1 MCRGGSVCLALP
13 LLLAVAAAEQPLGG
27 AERLA
32 RGLQKRVHCSGL
44 SAFEC
49 VQCLS
54 PGSLAPI
61 VDDSVPNGTTADW
74 QRERLSV
81 LLLERLSD
89 LRRPCHV
96 GRCGSYEQCRAAL
109 QLTAPGRLTR
119 LEDILRRVKAVYVP
133 TSRRKCFTAEDVL
146 NSLVPY
152 EKNEDIY
159 VEKVATAVITHL
171 SQGRCIEVG
180 DAVTDFL
187 EDLFKRFGDN
197 STEVMTQQGL
207 ERLLKKL
214 RLASEE
220 IAYGHKHRHVHGDD
234 HDHDGHDHDHDHD
247 HEDDHNHD
255 NDHGQDH
262 DHEHDHHH
270 EHDHDHNPNHEH
282 DHDHGDDDHHEHEH
296 GHEHE
301 HDHGDDHDASNE
313 HNHGKHSPR
322 PHPAHD
328 DHKDKINSTT
338 TDQTSTPPESST
350 PIDSHTHRSLEIG
363 QMASA
368 NRDLGEQPVHYSHE
382 AHSDHDDEH
391 EEHNAR
397 HRRGTNKSPRG
408 RADRLP
414 PARELIRIKRSV
426 PIVPD
431 HDIHNHNSSASK
443 CWTPRELIRQ
453 FGFSGNGTISRHEFF
468 HLCPALIQQAVSDV
482 CLHSAR
488 ETQRP
493 STAELY
499 GYGTLSVFII
509 SLCSLMGVLLL
520 PCLAR
525 HAYYY
530 IMMGFIGLSFGT
542 MTGDAFLHLIPQ
554 VLGLHSHDEGHG
566 EGGHSHSHDHES
578 LVPEYMWKQLGLIGA
593 IYGLFIFEALSAI
606 FGGEESDGHGHSH
619 LPKNIPEDLHTTK
632 VSSKTESSI
641 ELAHCSSTPSLAVD
655 ESTQG
660 PVLKSRTLCCG
671 MSTLATMVIIGGAI
685 HNVADGLAIG
695 AAFSSGLKSGLST
708 SLAVFCHELPH
719 EFGDFVVLIST
730 GLGYRRALL
739 LNFLSALAAFG
750 GLYAGFL
757 LGEEVA
763 ARDWI
768 LTVTAGI
775 FLYVALVDMLPE
787 LKQYRGKSPFKMFLV
802 KNIGVLAGVGIMC
815 VIAIYEDKLNI

>member
-1 MCRGGSVCLALP
+1 MRQERSVWIALP
-13 LLLAVAAAEQPLGG
+13 LLLAAVAAEEPRDRPLGG
-27 AERLA
+27 IERLA
-32 RGLQKRVHCSGL
+32 RGLQKKVHCAGL

-54 PGSLAPI
+54 PGSMASLVAGNDTNET
-61 VDDSVPNGTTADW
+61 VGDR

-81 LLLERLSD
+81 LLLERLTD
-89 LRRPCHV
+89 MRQPCNV
-96 GRCGSYEQCRAAL
+96 GRCGTYEQCRAAL
-109 QLTAPGRLTR
+109 QLASPGRLAR

-133 TSRRKCFTAEDVL
+133 TNRHKCFTAEDVL

-152 EKNEDIY
+152 EQNEEAY
-159 VEKVATAVITHL
+159 VEKVATSVITHL
-171 SQGRCIEVG
+171 SQGHCIEVG

-187 EDLFKRFGDN
+187 EDLFRRYGDN
-197 STEVMTQQGL
+197 TSELMTQQGL

-214 RLASEE
+214 RLASED
-220 IAYGHKHRHVHGDD
+220 IAYGHKHKHDHGDGHHHSD
-234 HDHDGHDHDHDHD
+234 HDHDYDHD
-247 HEDDHNHD
+247 HESHNHDHDYEHEDGHDNNHD
-255 NDHGQDH
+255 NDHGSENDHDHKHDHGYDHEHNH
-262 DHEHDHHH
+262 DHEHDHGHDH
-270 EHDHDHNPNHEH
+270 EHDHD
-282 DHDHGDDDHHEHEH
+282 DGH
-296 GHEHE
+296 GHIEDNH
-301 HDHGDDHDASNE
+301 HGHSG
-313 HNHGKHSPR
+313 HNHHSS
-322 PHPAHD
+322 
-328 DHKDKINSTT
+328 NTT
-338 TDQTSTPPESST
+338 VEQTSTPPVSST
-350 PIDSHTHRSLEIG
+350 STDSHTHSTTDYTET
-363 QMASA
+363 
-368 NRDLGEQPVHYSHE
+368 SHE
-382 AHSDHDDEH
+382 RAAKTSDHHHQDGHIDHDGHEHDDEASTR
-391 EEHNAR
+391 NRRATVR
-397 HRRGTNKSPRG
+397 PSRSQPAVQPGSNVVGRRRRGV
-408 RADRLP
+408 P
-414 PARELIRIKRSV
+414 P
-426 PIVPD
+426 VPD

-453 FGFSGNGTISRHEFF
+453 FGFSGNGTISRREFF

-482 CLHSAR
+482 CLQTTR
-488 ETQRP
+488 EEHKPT
-493 STAELY
+493 TAELY

-554 VLGLHSHDEGHG
+554 VLGLHSHDSDHG
-566 EGGHSHSHDHES
+566 SEGHSHSHGHDHDS

-593 IYGLFIFEALSAI
+593 LYGLFIFEALSNI
-606 FGGEESDGHGHSH
+606 FSGEKSDGHGHSH
-619 LPKNIPEDLHTTK
+619 LPKNIPEDLHMTK
-632 VSSKTESSI
+632 VSSKTESNI
-641 ELAHCSSTPSLAVD
+641 ELAHCSSTPSLALEENPQV
-655 ESTQG
+655 
-660 PVLKSRTLCCG
+660 PVLKSRALCCG

-739 LNFLSALAAFG
+739 LNFLSAMAAFA

-787 LKQYRGKSPFKMFLV
+787 LKQYKGKSPFKMFIV

-815 VIAIYEDKLNI
+815 VIAIYEDQLNI

>member
-1 MCRGGSVCLALP
+1 MRRERCVWIAFP
-13 LLLAVAAAEQPLGG
+13 LLLAVAAGEESRDRPLGG
-27 AERLA
+27 TERLA
-32 RGLQKRVHCSGL
+32 RGLQKKVHCAGL

-54 PGSLAPI
+54 PGSMASLL
-61 VDDSVPNGTTADW
+61 DGNDTNETTGDR

-81 LLLERLSD
+81 LLLERLTD
-89 LRRPCHV
+89 MRQPCNV
-96 GRCGSYEQCRAAL
+96 GRCGTYEQCRAAL
-109 QLTAPGRLTR
+109 QLASPGRLAR

-133 TSRRKCFTAEDVL
+133 TIRHKCFTAEEVL
-146 NSLVPY
+146 NNIVPY
-152 EKNEDIY
+152 ENEDAY
-159 VEKVATAVITHL
+159 VEKVATSVITRL
-171 SQGRCIEVG
+171 SQGHCIEVG

-187 EDLFKRFGDN
+187 EDLFRRYGDN
-197 STEVMTQQGL
+197 TSELMTQQGL

-214 RLASEE
+214 RLASED
-220 IAYGHKHRHVHGDD
+220 IAYGHKHKHVHG
-234 HDHDGHDHDHDHD
+234 
-247 HEDDHNHD
+247 ND
-255 NDHGQDH
+255 NDHEH
-262 DHEHDHHH
+262 NDHEHDHDY
-270 EHDHDHNPNHEH
+270 DHDHNQDHEN
-282 DHDHGDDDHHEHEH
+282 HEH

-301 HDHGDDHDASNE
+301 HEHDHGHENDHDHEHHHSHDQENDHDHDHADGQEHNE
-313 HNHGKHSPR
+313 HGHHGHASHHNHQEKHYGS
-322 PHPAHD
+322 
-328 DHKDKINSTT
+328 NSTVE
-338 TDQTSTPPESST
+338 QTSTPPASST
-350 PIDSHTHRSLEIG
+350 SMDIRPPSTPEYSEAGHEHTDSKSDHHHQDG
-363 QMASA
+363 H
-368 NRDLGEQPVHYSHE
+368 N
-382 AHSDHDDEH
+382 DHDDDH
-391 EEHNAR
+391 IDVSSTRLRRATSLSFRSQSDIHTGSNVLGR
-397 HRRGTNKSPRG
+397 RRRGV
-408 RADRLP
+408 P
-414 PARELIRIKRSV
+414 P
-426 PIVPD
+426 VPD

-453 FGFSGNGTISRHEFF
+453 FGFSGNGTISRREFF

-482 CLHSAR
+482 CLQTTR
-488 ETQRP
+488 EEHKPT
-493 STAELY
+493 TAELY

-554 VLGLHSHDEGHG
+554 VLGLHSHDADHASEGHS
-566 EGGHSHSHDHES
+566 HSHSHDHDS

-593 IYGLFIFEALSAI
+593 LYGLFVFEALSNI
-606 FGGEESDGHGHSH
+606 FSGEKSDGHGHSH
-619 LPKNIPEDLHTTK
+619 LPKNIPEDLHMTK
-632 VSSKTESSI
+632 VSSKTESNV
-641 ELAHCSSTPSLAVD
+641 ELAHCSSTPSLALEENPQV
-655 ESTQG
+655 
-660 PVLKSRTLCCG
+660 PVLKSRALCCG

-739 LNFLSALAAFG
+739 LNFLSAMAAFA

-757 LGEEVA
+757 LGEELA

-787 LKQYRGKSPFKMFLV
+787 LKQYKGKSPFKMFIV

-815 VIAIYEDKLNI
+815 VIAIYEDQLNI

>member
-1 MCRGGSVCLALP
+1 MPREMSLWIAFP
-13 LLLAVAAAEQPLGG
+13 LLLAVAAAEEPRDRPLGG

-32 RGLQKRVHCSGL
+32 RGLQKKVHCAGL

-54 PGSLAPI
+54 PSSMAHL
-61 VDDSVPNGTTADW
+61 PNGNDTNEAAGDRK
-74 QRERLSV
+74 RERMSV

-89 LRRPCHV
+89 MRQPCHA

-109 QLTAPGRLTR
+109 QLASPGRLAR

-146 NSLVPY
+146 NSLAPY
-152 EKNEDIY
+152 EKNEETY
-159 VEKVATAVITHL
+159 VEKVATSVITHL
-171 SQGRCIEVG
+171 SQGHCIEVG

-187 EDLFKRFGDN
+187 EDLFRRYGDN
-197 STEVMTQQGL
+197 SSEVMTQQVRPAMNGPKRNFTTTFKTAMMTTNMTMKRVLATGVAQCCQL
-207 ERLLKKL
+207 EANPPCILVQTSR
-214 RLASEE
+214 
-220 IAYGHKHRHVHGDD
+220 GGDD
-234 HDHDGHDHDHDHD
+234 VV
-247 HEDDHNHD
+247 
-255 NDHGQDH
+255 
-262 DHEHDHHH
+262 
-270 EHDHDHNPNHEH
+270 
-282 DHDHGDDDHHEHEH
+282 
-296 GHEHE
+296 
-301 HDHGDDHDASNE
+301 
-313 HNHGKHSPR
+313 SPQYR
-322 PHPAHD
+322 
-328 DHKDKINSTT
+328 TM
-338 TDQTSTPPESST
+338 TSTITTALLPK
-350 PIDSHTHRSLEIG
+350 L
-363 QMASA
+363 MALLA
-368 NRDLGEQPVHYSHE
+368 DRCAL
-382 AHSDHDDEH
+382 
-391 EEHNAR
+391 HNA
-397 HRRGTNKSPRG
+397 
-408 RADRLP
+408 
-414 PARELIRIKRSV
+414 IKR
-426 PIVPD
+426 
-431 HDIHNHNSSASK
+431 
-443 CWTPRELIRQ
+443 
-453 FGFSGNGTISRHEFF
+453 
-468 HLCPALIQQAVSDV
+468 ALGAV
-482 CLHSAR
+482 
-488 ETQRP
+488 
-493 STAELY
+493 Y

-554 VLGLHSHDEGHG
+554 VLGLHSHDADQGA
-566 EGGHSHSHDHES
+566 GGHSHAHSHDHDS

-593 IYGLFIFEALSAI
+593 LYGLFIFEALSTI
-606 FGGEESDGHGHSH
+606 FGGEQSDGHGHSH
-619 LPKNIPEDLHTTK
+619 LPKNIPEDLHMTK
-632 VSSKTESSI
+632 VSQKTESSV
-641 ELAHCSSTPSLAVD
+641 ELAHCSSTPSLALEENPQV
-655 ESTQG
+655 
-660 PVLKSRTLCCG
+660 PVLKSRALCCG

-739 LNFLSALAAFG
+739 LNFLSAMAAFA

-757 LGEEVA
+757 LGEEAA

-787 LKQYRGKSPFKMFLV
+787 LKQHKGKSPFKMFIV

-815 VIAIYEDKLNI
+815 VIAIYEDQLNI